1 MCVDL
6 FDLNTGTM
14 LIVLILG
21 QLTTGILV
29 VSYSARRKSTAV
41 NVFLL
46 SKLFQL
52 AAWIMVVLRVVTP
65 SMILKIAANG
75 TLFIGVALELTA
87 LLILKNSYTKIR
99 KQAYIGLLIV
109 CALVFIAVAAS
120 YTGESARIAAASLVG
135 AVLMAFP
142 VYVLFTDGKS
152 SLLQR
157 VVAAF
162 YGVTILFLL
171 CRAYGAL
178 SSDITMDLSSSNF
191 FNTGLFLLLY
201 LVMLAGSVGFILM
214 DKEKT
219 DQEMLRA
226 ASLDGLT
233 NIYNRRNF
241 VMRSRE
247 VIALCIRKR
256 EEISCLLIDID
267 DFKQINDEHGHYAG
281 DAILIHF
288 ADILK
293 KSLRSYD
300 VFGRYGGDE
309 FSVLLPET
317 DREES
322 IRIAERLRKAIEDSW
337 AGTDSEI
344 KYTVS
349 IGAATIASDRET
361 NIETLYK
368 LSDDAL
374 YAAKMKGKNRVFH
387 AHAHGAS
394 EE

>member
-178 SSDITMDLSSSNF
+178 SSDITMDLSSSDF

-201 LVMLAGSVGFILM
+201 LVMLGGSVGFILM

-219 DQEMLRA
+219 DHEILRA

-241 VMRSRE
+241 VMRSGE
-247 VIALCIRKR
+247 AIALCIRKR

>member
-1 MCVDL
+1 VDL
-6 FDLNTGTM
+6 FDLNMGTM
-14 LIVLILG
+14 LVVLILG

-29 VSYSARRKSTAV
+29 ISYSARRKSTAV
-41 NVFLL
+41 NAFLL

-65 SMILKIAANG
+65 SMVLKTAANG
-75 TLFIGVALELTA
+75 TLFIGVALELIA
-87 LLILKNSYTKIR
+87 LLILKNSYTKTR
-99 KQAYIGLLIV
+99 KKAYIGLLIV

-120 YTGESARIAAASLVG
+120 YAAESTRIAAASLVG

-142 VYVLFTDGKS
+142 VYVLFADGKS
-152 SLLQR
+152 SLIQR
-157 VVAAF
+157 MVAAF

-171 CRAYGAL
+171 FRAYGAL
-178 SSDITMDLSSSNF
+178 TSDITMDLSSSNF
-191 FNTGLFLLLY
+191 LNTGLLILLY
-201 LVMLAGSVGFILM
+201 LVMLGGSVGFILM

-219 DQEMLRA
+219 DLEMLRA

-241 VMRSRE
+241 VMRASQ
-247 VIALCIRKR
+247 VISLCARKQ
-256 EEISCLLIDID
+256 ELISCLLIDID

-281 DAILIHF
+281 DIILIHL
-288 ADILK
+288 ADTLK
-293 KSLRSYD
+293 KLLRDYD

-317 DREES
+317 DEEES
-322 IRIAERLRKAIEDSW
+322 IRIAERLRKAIEDSLV
-337 AGTDSEI
+337 GTDSEI

-349 IGAATIASDRET
+349 IGAATVASDRET

-387 AHAHGAS
+387 ANAQGACK
-394 EE
+394 E